1 MVSPVSM
8 FDKVDLDN
16 CASFRFASLVN
27 DFPVL
32 AMKVSPLDLKL
43 SRSKSFGIL
52 ETIK

>member
-1 MVSPVSM
+1 MSM

-16 CASFRFASLVN
+16 CATCSFCITLVTN
-27 DFPVL
+27 FPVL

-43 SRSKSFGIL
+43 SRSTSLGIL